1 MKILVTGAA
10 GFIGFHVCQRLLAAG
25 HTVVGIDNMN
35 GYYDVNLKQARL
47 ELLDSPLF
55 SFDKLDI
62 ANRQVIETL
71 FSTEKFDRVVHL
83 AAQAGYVIRW
93 KTHIPMLTLT

>member
-71 FSTEKFDRVVHL
+71 FLQKNLIALYTSLRK
-83 AAQAGYVIRW
+83 QGYVIRW